1 MNKLI
6 ALSLSVFLFGCAT
19 LGNATYDYKPEYR
32 ATIIDDRGLGKYLV
46 SEEFWNRATDYIVD
60 YYCKGNVG
68 EITFYYSL
76 NSRKDWYGDKV
87 EFIAWNGT
95 DSTTKNM
102 QVYAKSD
109 SLGYDVCVDSFY
121 ADVLKLTSDFVNEIE
136 EREAEERRK
145 QREAEMDSEDG
156 DSVNWT
162 CAYLQARYMSQKSLA
177 NTYRARAN
185 SVSRA
190 IPNWTYIYN
199 RNISLYNQANSKKNT
214 YRSRY
219 YAQNCDEVSGD
230 LY

>member
-109 SLGYDVCVDSFY
+109 WLGYDV
-121 ADVLKLTSDFVNEIE
+121 
-136 EREAEERRK
+136 
-145 QREAEMDSEDG
+145 
-156 DSVNWT
+156 
-162 CAYLQARYMSQKSLA
+162 
-177 NTYRARAN
+177 
-185 SVSRA
+185 
-190 IPNWTYIYN
+190 
-199 RNISLYNQANSKKNT
+199 
-214 YRSRY
+214 
-219 YAQNCDEVSGD
+219 
-230 LY
+230 